1 MQQKLQVAHHP
12 PGLPGGGGHEELG
25 LANAAGGAVI
35 HHDAVFTQHE
45 AIARLTHWQLGK
57 AVHIHPVQKLGG
69 IRPVQRD
76 LAQRGGVGDAD
87 LFAHD
92 RHFCLVRLGQAG
104 AVAAVPEWPN
114 PQAGFDLDAAMGQV
128 PVVHGGTPHR
138 LQVGADAASGQC
150 ADGGGGEGRTEGGG
164 AHFLHPQAARC
175 GHDGQTIQVRGFALV
190 GAHAQRGVTLEVLN
204 RLVTF
209 AMRQFHVA
217 YRHVMLEV
225 DKGLAGDVLVD
236 QRSDR
241 SKYHGQRVRHGRG
254 RWRYRCRGGLAGRG
268 DGLFGSLPAAGQ
280 GLVQRLAAHHAASTK
295 VLAVKSARHKVV
307 HIGLVHRFDATVR
320 GQVHSGR
327 PAA

>member
-1 MQQKLQVAHHP
+1 M
-12 PGLPGGGGHEELG
+12 
-25 LANAAGGAVI
+25 
-35 HHDAVFTQHE
+35 
-45 AIARLTHWQLGK
+45 
-57 AVHIHPVQKLGG
+57 
-69 IRPVQRD
+69 
-76 LAQRGGVGDAD
+76 
-87 LFAHD
+87 
-92 RHFCLVRLGQAG
+92 
-104 AVAAVPEWPN
+104 
-114 PQAGFDLDAAMGQV
+114 
-128 PVVHGGTPHR
+128 
-138 LQVGADAASGQC
+138 
-150 ADGGGGEGRTEGGG
+150 
-164 AHFLHPQAARC
+164 
-175 GHDGQTIQVRGFALV
+175 
-190 GAHAQRGVTLEVLN
+190 LN

-280 GLVQRLAAHHAASTK
+280 GLIQRLAAHHAAGTK

-307 HIGLVHRFDATVR
+307 HIALVHRFDATVR